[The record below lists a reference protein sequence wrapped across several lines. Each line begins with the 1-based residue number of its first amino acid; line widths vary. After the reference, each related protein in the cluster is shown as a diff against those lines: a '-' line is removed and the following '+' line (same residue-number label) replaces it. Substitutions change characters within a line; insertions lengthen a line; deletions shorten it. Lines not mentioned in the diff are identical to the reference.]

1 MQRVILTPGGRD
13 KTSLHSHAKT
23 TIKLPNGTQNI
34 VRPTPI
40 VPSFTEW
47 YKFYVYVTN
56 DVEKVLRINSGEN
69 AALGENLNESGKELS

>member
-1 MQRVILTPGGRD
+1 MNLATEEM
-13 KTSLHSHAKT
+13 TWLHFHAKT

-56 DVEKVLRINSGEN
+56 NVEGMDSTPLRIHSGKN
-69 AALGENLNESGKELS
+69 AAVDENLNKSGKELS